1 VKEQVE
7 VCLSNS
13 ALTQQSRLGQRK
25 KIMHPFIKLM
35 THNIMTKNVCFPTK
49 CKKKFVF
56 ASFCKTWVGP
66 NVWSRPYKKMQKETY
81 ETTKLTRK
89 EAELRN
95 TLWRK
100 VVHKQYFSV

>member
-1 VKEQVE
+1 
-7 VCLSNS
+7 
-13 ALTQQSRLGQRK
+13 
-25 KIMHPFIKLM
+25 
-35 THNIMTKNVCFPTK
+35 
-49 CKKKFVF
+49 
-56 ASFCKTWVGP
+56 
-66 NVWSRPYKKMQKETY
+66 MQKETY